1 MMSNL
6 TEKYMAWL
14 QYHVIC
20 NQVKTLRGV
29 YLTGGFSFPVKSSKR
44 LGEYQK
50 TRNCTIDFNR
60 VTTAVNISIKEAIA
74 NLAASQ
80 SSGSDNLIA
89 FAKAMAG
96 VPSLLQNQYDHMSEE
111 ELGQH
116 LNRIGLVSES
126 NSSLMRSNFMDKVS
140 FYEQALNKPESWLR
154 VAEELPNWK
163 KEMEKRA
170 FNVKYH
176 G

>member
-1 MMSNL
+1 MSNL

-14 QYHVIC
+14 QYHVMS
-20 NQVKTLRGV
+20 NRLKTLRGV
-29 YLTGGFSFPVKSSKR
+29 YLTGGLGFPEESSKR

-50 TRNCTIDFNR
+50 NRNCTIDFNR
-60 VTTAVNISIKEAIA
+60 VTSAGNISVKEAIA

-80 SSGSDNLIA
+80 SSGSDKLIA
-89 FAKAMAG
+89 FAKAMSG
-96 VPSLLQNQYDHMSEE
+96 VPFLLQKQFDHMSEE

-116 LNRIGLVSES
+116 LNRIGLASES
-126 NSSLMRSNFMDKVS
+126 NASLMLSNFMDKCG
-140 FYEQALNKPESWLR
+140 FYEQALNKPESWLG

-163 KEMEKRA
+163 KEMAKRA